1 MIWISKQE
9 ENEKMYIYCMKLI
22 FTLSLL
28 LSGLCLNAQ
37 LDSLLSL
44 KSFDSPTHELQ
55 TYRDIAYFAAYE
67 NISISK
73 EYGEKAIALAK
84 EMESDSLLALAYNDA
99 TFAYHSEGNYTR
111 LKELGEMSLALRE
124 ASGDRAGIAASR
136 SKIALAHQE
145 MGNLKLAM
153 EEYSKAAEIYLEL
166 GDAYRSAQIKNNV
179 GNLLGVAKSYREAH
193 DTQLEAAKLFLE
205 VGDSLSYLLAR
216 TNAASQLISLNEL
229 TAAEQILKE
238 DLALAQKLES
248 IRTTEYFRNL
258 GVINELQG
266 DYLSAKSNFENI
278 LGWYEEV
285 GSKSGMAF
293 AHARLARTDIK
304 LNLLRSAKNHLF
316 EAEALYG
323 NTGSWKEKEH
333 LYQSFVDYYSAK
345 RTFKNAI
352 EYVDLVNA
360 YQDSMLQEEAQKTVI
375 SLEKQLELKESKA
388 KALANQLEAEKERA
402 ANEVKD
408 LWIKGIIVFAVL
420 LLIALFLFARKRIAQ
435 KEAKRKAIALEA
447 QEEKVRISRDLHD
460 HIGAELTLITSK
472 LDVLSYRS
480 EDEELK
486 EKLDA
491 ISDFSRGAMQELR
504 KTIWAAKENAISLS
518 DFGEE
523 LNRFLERFEVESNV
537 DFPRIA
543 EEIPAS
549 KALGIY
555 RICQEAVNNAIKHAN
570 CSNITI
576 KIRSE
581 QEVFS
586 FQIIDDGKGFES
598 EGENMGHGLNNMKA
612 RVLALGGQFKLEN
625 HGGTQISFD
634 IPKTM

>member
-1 MIWISKQE
+1 
-9 ENEKMYIYCMKLI
+9 MKLI
-22 FTLSLL
+22 FTLGLL

-44 KSFDSPTHELQ
+44 QRFDSPLHELQ

-67 NISISK
+67 NITISK
-73 EYGEKAIALAK
+73 EYGDKAIALAK
-84 EMESDSLLALAYNDA
+84 ELESDSLLALAYNDA
-99 TFAYHSEGNYTR
+99 SFAYHSEGNYAR
-111 LKELGEMSLALRE
+111 LKELGEKSLALRE
-124 ASGDRAGIAASR
+124 QLGDQAGIAASR

-153 EEYSKAAEIYLEL
+153 EEYSKAAAIYLDL
-166 GDAYRSAQIKNNV
+166 GDVYRSAQIKNNV

-216 TNAASQLISLNEL
+216 TNAASQLIALNEIA
-229 TAAEQILKE
+229 AAEQIMDQ
-238 DLALAQKLES
+238 DLALAERLAS
-248 IRTTEYFRNL
+248 VRTTEYFRNR
-258 GVINELQG
+258 GVIHERQG
-266 DYLSAKSNFENI
+266 DYLSAKSDFENI

-285 GSKSGMAF
+285 GSTSGRAF

-345 RTFKNAI
+345 RTYKNAI

-375 SLEKQLELKESKA
+375 ALEKQLEVKESKA
-388 KALANQLEAEKERA
+388 QALASQLEAEKERA
-402 ANEVKD
+402 ASEVKD
-408 LWIKGIIVFAVL
+408 LWIKGIIVFAIL
-420 LLIALFLFARKRIAQ
+420 LLIVLFLVARKRIAQ

-472 LDVLSYRS
+472 LDVLAYRS
-480 EDEELK
+480 EDEALK
-486 EKLDA
+486 EQLDSIA
-491 ISDFSRGAMQELR
+491 EFSRGAMLELR

-518 DFGEE
+518 DFGKE
-523 LNRFLERFEVESNV
+523 LNRFLERFEVSSNV

-570 CSNITI
+570 CKTITI
-576 KIRSE
+576 RIRSE

-586 FQIIDDGKGFES
+586 FQIIDDGKGFDLD
-598 EGENMGHGLNNMKA
+598 GENMGHGLNNMRA
-612 RVLALGGQFKLEN
+612 RVLDLGGQFKLEQE
-625 HGGTQISFD
+625 GGTQISFD
-634 IPKTM
+634 IPKGL